1 MSMKKPELGFLSLGL
16 TGYIALGAAAIIL
29 GMGVALK
36 FQTARLDSV
45 KQEYATFKAQVKAAG
60 DAAKVRA
67 DAENKLNE
75 ERKKRNEAELR
86 KLRLANAEFKRLRD
100 NAPSRRLPEAPADSR
115 NPELACFDRP
125 ELERAY
131 GKLVE
136 GLRGLADEGT
146 ESTLALD
153 SVKRWA
159 QGQ

>member
-1 MSMKKPELGFLSLGL
+1 MLSNRGFISLPLS
-16 TGYIALGAAAIIL
+16 GYIALGAAAIIA
-29 GMGVALK
+29 VVSAYAYI
-36 FQTARLDSV
+36 QTNRLEAC
-45 KQEYATFKAQVKAAG
+45 KQEHAAFVAQVKAAG
-60 DAAKVRA
+60 DAAKVKA
-67 DAENKLNE
+67 DAENKLNL

-115 NPELACFDRP
+115 NPELSCFDRT

-131 GKLVE
+131 GELVK

-159 QGQ
+159 QD